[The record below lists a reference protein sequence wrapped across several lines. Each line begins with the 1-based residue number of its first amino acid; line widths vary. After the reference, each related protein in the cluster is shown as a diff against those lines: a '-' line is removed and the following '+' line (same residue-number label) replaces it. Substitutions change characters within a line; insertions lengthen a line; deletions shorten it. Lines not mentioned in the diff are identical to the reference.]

1 MDIEKEIKSLEKK
14 IGILGMLKRAK
25 QAEYWASDTL
35 CKFKATKDIF
45 SPIRLFN
52 TEQGL
57 VNKVAH
63 WEAVIKRIEKYYRNQ

>member
-1 MDIEKEIKSLEKK
+1 MDIDKEIKHLEKK
-14 IGILGMLKRAK
+14 IAIMKMLKQAK
-25 QAEYWASDTL
+25 QRKYSASEHL
-35 CKFKATKDIF
+35 AKFRGTKDIF

-63 WEAVIKRIEKYYRNQ
+63 WEAVIKRIKKYYQNQ